1 MAKTRSL
8 IAVFLFFF
16 ALLWA
21 AFPLQAQQPPR
32 ANPGVLKDIQVMNSS
47 SGLEVR
53 IILTGLTSY
62 KAFELSS
69 PTRLVLDLSGIE
81 KVAAVPE
88 ISIGT
93 GGIRRVRSGLFSQD
107 TGRVVI
113 DVDGKVPRYEIVKFA
128 EGLKVIFAPAVQPVQ
143 KNGTKPVSAKDERA
157 KPDLAKPKA
166 EEQPA
171 AKAAGQ
177 DQAKPAE
184 QKQAP
189 AADKRQMEETKRA
202 LEQTIKLYD
211 KSIQE
216 ELEQKKRPIRVTAA
230 GSLFFPWGGG
240 LKDRYG
246 SGLKIGAELSAGIA
260 DMIEIWLSAS
270 FLNQTSTDQAT
281 GDDRRSGLFP
291 VLVGL
296 KYRVTKDSVNYYF
309 GFGAGYFFF
318 SETSAGVTSREQ
330 EFGLAGQAGVFLKL
344 GRNFVLGAQAQYDH
358 CRMGSGAG
366 RIDPG
371 GFHIGLLVG
380 VEY

>member
-1 MAKTRSL
+1 M
-8 IAVFLFFF
+8 IAGRLFFC

-21 AFPLQAQQPPR
+21 AFPLQAQQPLR
-32 ANPGVLKDIQVMNSS
+32 ANPGLLKDIQIMNSS

-81 KVAAVPE
+81 KVAAAPE
-88 ISIGT
+88 ITIGA
-93 GGIRRVRSGLFSQD
+93 GGVRRVRSGLFSQD

-113 DVDGKVPRYEIVKFA
+113 DVDGKLPRYEIVKTA
-128 EGLKVIFAPAVQPVQ
+128 EGLSVTFA
-143 KNGTKPVSAKDERA
+143 SAAQSIQKDEA
-157 KPDLAKPKA
+157 KVVSAKPKA
-166 EEQPA
+166 EEQAA

-189 AADKRQMEETKRA
+189 AADKRQMDETKRT
-202 LEQTIKLYD
+202 LEQTIDLYD

-216 ELEQKKRPIRVTAA
+216 ELDRKRRFVRMVATA
-230 GSLFFPWGGG
+230 GPFFPGAGGFR
-240 LKDRYG
+240 DRYG
-246 SGLKIGAELSAGIA
+246 SGLKFGAEINAGIA
-260 DMIEIWLSAS
+260 DNIEIWLSAS
-270 FLNQTSTDQAT
+270 FLKQTSTDTAS
-281 GDDRRSGLFP
+281 GLELRSGLFP
-291 VLVGL
+291 LLAGL
-296 KYRVTKDSVNYYF
+296 KFRSIKGLVHYYF
-309 GFGAGYFFF
+309 GLGAGYFFY
-318 SETSAGVTSREQ
+318 SETSAGITNREQ
-330 EFGLAGQAGVFLKL
+330 EFGLAGQAGAFMKL
-344 GRNFVLGAQAQYDH
+344 GRNFVLGAQVEYDH

-371 GFHIGLLVG
+371 GFHIGLLAG